1 MDNLI
6 SIFVDSVFVGNILL
20 AYFLGMCS
28 YLSVSK
34 NLQTSFGLG
43 MAVIF
48 VLAITTPVNWLVY
61 HYLLAPGALAWAG
74 FPQIDLRY
82 LKLVL
87 FIAVIAGMVQM
98 VEMVIDRYS
107 QALYNALGVFLPL
120 ITVNCAILG
129 ASLFMVE
136 RQYSFNESVVYGIGA
151 GIGAIF
157 KAPLGGALLSAEI
170 LYIHDLEVEALIP
183 GLIASIVGYSVFGA
197 FFGYEPIFGSIVAVF
212 DQPIQLVYYAVLG
225 GVCGLMGILY
235 AKSFYGTHEI
245 FRRISLSW
253 PGPTLGSVN
262 QRR

>member
-1 MDNLI
+1 MAGTRAAGRRLVENLI

-61 HYLLAPGALAWAG
+61 HYLLAPGALTWAG
-74 FPQIDLRY
+74 LPQMDLRY

-136 RQYSFNESVVYGIGA
+136 RQYSFNQSVVYGIGS
-151 GIGAIF
+151 GIGWMLAIVSMATIMQ
-157 KAPLGGALLSAEI
+157 KLRYADIPKG
-170 LYIHDLEVEALIP
+170 LEGFGIRM
-183 GLIASIVGYSVFGA
+183 IVT
-197 FFGYEPIFGSIVAVF
+197 
-212 DQPIQLVYYAVLG
+212 
-225 GVCGLMGILY
+225 GLMAMAFMLFSGI
-235 AKSFYGTHEI
+235 
-245 FRRISLSW
+245 
-253 PGPTLGSVN
+253 TL
-262 QRR
+262 

>member
-1 MDNLI
+1 LI

-48 VLAITTPVNWLVY
+48 VLAITTPANWLVY
-61 HYLLAPGALAWAG
+61 NYLLAPGALSWAG
-74 FPQIDLRY
+74 LPQTDLRY

-87 FIAVIAGMVQM
+87 FIAVIAGMVQL
-98 VEMVIDRYS
+98 VEMIIDRYS

-136 RQYSFNESVVYGIGA
+136 RRYTFSESVVYGIGS
-151 GIGAIF
+151 GIGWMLAIVSMATIMQ
-157 KAPLGGALLSAEI
+157 KLRYADVPKG
-170 LYIHDLEVEALIP
+170 LEGFGIRM
-183 GLIASIVGYSVFGA
+183 IVT
-197 FFGYEPIFGSIVAVF
+197 
-212 DQPIQLVYYAVLG
+212 
-225 GVCGLMGILY
+225 GLMAMAFMLFSGI
-235 AKSFYGTHEI
+235 
-245 FRRISLSW
+245 
-253 PGPTLGSVN
+253 TL
-262 QRR
+262 